1 MNTPMKKK
9 KNGSKP
15 KIELVRPTGKK
26 QKRSL
31 KNRFKA
37 AMRRFAGNA
46 KAAASYMTGPDEG
59 RTSTASKQKSI
70 DAAKKI
76 MDKRNTYKRK

>member
-1 MNTPMKKK
+1 MNTPVKKK

-15 KIELVRPTGKK
+15 KIEVVKPTGER

-31 KNRFKA
+31 KNRFRA
-37 AMRRFAGNA
+37 AVRSFVKNT
-46 KAAASYMTGPDEG
+46 KAAAGYAVKSGEG
-59 RTSTASKQKSI
+59 YTQTASKQKSI